1 MSEPCKAVRSRVK
14 ESDIPFA
21 LGVFVME
28 RIGRGDQDPEM
39 QKVKIMR
46 IDGEKVLTSTMR
58 WYDRWTGAQIKDGL
72 PGPYRSIHSLGYSG
86 ATY

>member
-1 MSEPCKAVRSRVK
+1 MSDPERATRRYKD
-14 ESDIPFA
+14 SDIPFSV
-21 LGVFVME
+21 GVFVME
-28 RIGRGDQDPEM
+28 RIGRGDEDPSM

-46 IDGEKVLTSTMR
+46 LDGNKVQTSSMK

-72 PGPYRSIHSLGYSG
+72 PGPYCSIHSLGYSG